1 MSLGNTYNNNQGSN
15 KNDSNITVYSNYR
28 MNNAESLID
37 QTCLTF
43 RYWKQ
48 SLCIGIFPR
57 KQTGNENDIAFDMDN
72 GITIYLSH
80 TKARILKAEI
90 ENFLRDPVAYNG
102 SGVPSGQAAIT
113 ISNGLEYGKN
123 TPVLTIRKVDGETG
137 NILSSFAYE
146 FKTNFHYSIRHYD
159 GKNFDTE
166 YDDYRNIE
174 IQQMITVL
182 DEYIKASTNAIA
194 FTVRDQSKFAES
206 RTFNT
211 LNAIAEKLGVE
222 LRGNSNGAKRFNNS
236 SYFNNSGS
244 NNNNSGY
251 SSPSAVAYG
260 TATIDDLE

>member
-1 MSLGNTYNNNQGSN
+1 MSLGNTYNNNQGS
-15 KNDSNITVYSNYR
+15 KNDSSITVYSNYR

-43 RYWKQ
+43 RFWRQ
-48 SLCIGIFPR
+48 NLCIGIFPR
-57 KQTGNENDIAFDMDN
+57 KQTGSDEVAFDMDN

-80 TKARILKAEI
+80 TKARILKNEL
-90 ENFLRDPVAYNG
+90 ENFLRDPIAYNG

-137 NILSSFAYE
+137 NILSAFAYE
-146 FKTNFHYSIRHYD
+146 FKSNFHYSIRHYD

-166 YDDYRNIE
+166 YEDYKNIE

-182 DEYIKASTNAIA
+182 EEYIKASTNAIA
-194 FTVRDQSKFAES
+194 FTVRDQSKFTDN

-222 LRGNSNGAKRFNNS
+222 LRSGSNGAKRFNNS
-236 SYFNNSGS
+236 SYFNSNS
-244 NNNNSGY
+244 NNNSGY

>member
-15 KNDSNITVYSNYR
+15 NKNDSVTVYSNYR

-37 QTCLTF
+37 PTCLAF
-43 RYWKQ
+43 RFWKQ

-57 KQTGNENDIAFDMDN
+57 KQTGNDDVQFDMDN

-80 TKARILKAEI
+80 TKARILKNEI
-90 ENFLRDPVAYNG
+90 EKFLRDPVAYNG

-113 ISNGLEYGKN
+113 ISNGMEYGKN
-123 TPVLTIRKVDGETG
+123 TPVLTIRKVDGATG

-146 FKTNFHYSIRHYD
+146 FKTDFHYSIRHYD

-166 YDDYRNIE
+166 YEEYRYLEIE
-174 IQQMITVL
+174 QMLTVL
-182 DEYIKASTNAIA
+182 DEYVKASTNAIA
-194 FTVRDQSKFAES
+194 FTVRDQFKFPET
-206 RTFNT
+206 RMFNT

-222 LRGNSNGAKRFNNS
+222 LRSSNNGAKRFNNS
-236 SYFNNSGS
+236 SYFNSGS
-244 NNNNSGY
+244 NNNGGY
-251 SSPSAVAYG
+251 SSPTSVAYG